1 MPDSLAHL
9 EAQRSELFRQL
20 ISVGDLRRG
29 SVTTTTGK
37 CGKAN
42 CHCAKRED
50 PGHGPSFRLTR
61 KVQGRTVTETFGSPA
76 ALRKAQ
82 QEVAAFH
89 RFQEICDQIV
99 KVSERICALRPVE
112 DTLTPE
118 EKKRRRRSKPRS
130 RAK

>member
-1 MPDSLAHL
+1 MPDSLPQL

-29 SVTTTTGK
+29 SITTTSGR
-37 CGKAN
+37 CGKAT
-42 CHCAKRED
+42 CHCAKRDD

-61 KVQGRTVTETFGSPA
+61 KIRGKTVTETFAWPA

-89 RFQEICDQIV
+89 RFRELCDQIIE
-99 KVSERICALRPVE
+99 VSERICALRPVE

-118 EKKRRRRSKPRS
+118 EKKRRKRSKPRS

>member
-1 MPDSLAHL
+1 MPNSLPQL

-29 SVTTTTGK
+29 SLTTTTGK
-37 CGKAN
+37 CGKTN
-42 CHCAKRED
+42 CHCAKRDD

-61 KVQGRTVTETFGSPA
+61 KVQGKTVTETFASSA
-76 ALRKAQ
+76 SLRKAQ

-89 RFQEICDQIV
+89 RFREICDQILE
-99 KVSERICALRPVE
+99 VSEKICALRAVE
-112 DTLTPE
+112 DTLTAE
-118 EKKRRRRSKPRS
+118 EKKRRRRSRPRS